1 MIINAGTQSRVPLGV
16 KLKFAKDLFRKFG
29 RNFIHV
35 SRHRV
40 GRKRIPTSP
49 ASPFYGYPAEVI
61 AEWCGVS
68 IGTAEHYKAGR
79 RKPPTPV
86 LRLFRLYRDGKVL
99 GRTWDQYKIVAEK
112 LFCPDGR
119 FVTEAHISHLTIVC
133 EMLAEKDPEV
143 YDAILRKVES
153 A

>member
-1 MIINAGTQSRVPLGV
+1 M
-16 KLKFAKDLFRKFG
+16 
-29 RNFIHV
+29 
-35 SRHRV
+35 

-68 IGTAEHYKAGR
+68 VGTAEHYKAGR

-99 GRTWDQYKIVAEK
+99 DEAWKDFRISQGK
-112 LFCPDGR
+112 LFGVDGR
-119 FVTEAHISHLTIVC
+119 PVRPSDIVLVGLLWQS
-133 EMLAEKDPEV
+133 LAEKDPES
-143 YDAILRKVES
+143 YYALLGRGDAAS
-153 A
+153 